1 MAVIAT
7 STPMLSSVLMGDSTS
22 LVPDYNYARV
32 ACKEAAATDYVLGQV
47 IVYNGTDAMKAL
59 KAADFDINDL
69 IITTD
74 SLFPDGALLGVVV
87 GFDSLGDAWTA
98 SVGTTAKT
106 VNGLF
111 RGVVGV
117 KENGLKFDAGLSTVQ
132 VAAAKKQLEKQGIDI
147 KAVGAAV
154 TSSYYGV

>member
-32 ACKEAAATDYVLGQV
+32 AAKEAAPADYVLGQV
-47 IVYNGTDAMKAL
+47 IVYNGTDAMKIL
-59 KAADFDINDL
+59 KAADFTVNAL
-69 IITTD
+69 NPTD

-98 SVGTTAKT
+98 EIGTSAVD

-111 RGVVGV
+111 RGIVGV
-117 KENGLKFDAGLSTVQ
+117 KENGLVFDAGLSAGQ
-132 VAAAKKQLEKQGIDI
+132 IAAAKKQLEKQGLDI

-154 TSSYYGV
+154 TSSFYSV

>member
-22 LVPDYNYARV
+22 LVQDYNYARV
-32 ACKEAAATDYVLGQV
+32 DAKEAAAVDYKLGQV
-47 IVYNGTDAMKAL
+47 VVYNGTDAMKIL
-59 KAADFDINDL
+59 EAADFSGSAL
-69 IITTD
+69 SATD

-87 GFDSLGDAWTA
+87 GFDSLGDAFTA
-98 SVGTTAKT
+98 EVGTVARE

-111 RGVVGV
+111 RGIVAV
-117 KENGLKFDAGLSTVQ
+117 KEAGLVFDAGLSTPQ
-132 VAAAKKQLEKQGIDI
+132 IAAAKKQLEKQGIDV

-154 TSSYYGV
+154 TSSFYGV

>member
-32 ACKEAAATDYVLGQV
+32 ACKEAAAADYVLGQV
-47 IVYNGTDAMKAL
+47 IVYNGTDAMKIL
-59 KAADFDINDL
+59 KAADFTVNAL
-69 IITTD
+69 NPTD

-117 KENGLKFDAGLSTVQ
+117 KENGLKFDAGLSAGQ
-132 VAAAKKQLEKQGIDI
+132 IAAAKKQLEKQGIDV

>member
-32 ACKEAAATDYVLGQV
+32 PAKEAAAANYVLGQV
-47 IVYNGTDAMKAL
+47 IVYNGTDAMKIL
-59 KAADFDINDL
+59 KAADFTVNVL
-69 IITTD
+69 NPTD

-87 GFDSLGDAWTA
+87 GFDSLGDAWTK
-98 SVGTTAKT
+98 SIGTTAST
-106 VNGLF
+106 LNGLF
-111 RGVVGV
+111 RGIVGV
-117 KENGLKFDAGLSTVQ
+117 KENGLVFDAGLSEGQ
-132 VAAAKKQLEKQGIDI
+132 VTAAKKQLEKQGVDI

-154 TSSYYGV
+154 SATYYGV